1 MLLLRD
7 DDEGGLTQIP
17 PGPSAE
23 PLSRRVAHWSP
34 ALSPRPTFSPSTS
47 SPQPSC
53 EPPCSSLASPSWPS
67 AEESLAATP
76 PPSRGGRTKEV
87 AGEQLLQGWRKKK
100 RCGFIM
106 LVIES
111 AAASCGIPNDSFGK
125 NHSTLSRRLLHT
137 GCKVLDD
144 RPIWSV
150 HLFGLSKIITVHL
163 FGLSKIIKFASKFI
177 GVHAFH
183 NAISRSCV
191 LSNKSAKA
199 KMIKNSN
206 ASTWRQADRPTTS
219 QSTRDKKRNGKSEKK
234 KKDVGS
240 SSL

>member
-1 MLLLRD
+1 
-7 DDEGGLTQIP
+7 
-17 PGPSAE
+17 
-23 PLSRRVAHWSP
+23 
-34 ALSPRPTFSPSTS
+34 
-47 SPQPSC
+47 
-53 EPPCSSLASPSWPS
+53 
-67 AEESLAATP
+67 
-76 PPSRGGRTKEV
+76 
-87 AGEQLLQGWRKKK
+87 
-100 RCGFIM
+100 M

-144 RPIWSV
+144 RPIWS
-150 HLFGLSKIITVHL
+150 VHL

-219 QSTRDKKRNGKSEKK
+219 QSTRDKKEMERAKK
-234 KKDVGS
+234 KKMWVHLVCNWECRRRLRHPKLFIGKTI
-240 SSL
+240 SLDQSRPDMYNQERPSLQLCSWTLGLAESKAGAPRHAPVSDICVELYTHPRISQSDFPVTNFVAPKDKSTRMKNYNFAKTYHLC